1 MVTPRIFRVWR
12 TTYAISTKIARYV
25 YHLNTCHW
33 AIPEKKKN
41 KEVKLRVEFPG
52 VN

>member
-33 AIPEKKKN
+33 AIPEKKK
-41 KEVKLRVEFPG
+41 KQGGEVEGGISRG
-52 VN
+52 

>member
-33 AIPEKKKN
+33 AIPEKKKQGG
-41 KEVKLRVEFPG
+41 EVEGGISRG
-52 VN
+52 